1 MQNQLNKKLS
11 MFCSKAKTSRNEK
24 KNQKKVLY
32 RNNHANT
39 IHECSSLEKRNGMY
53 NKKKEMFRRIFQLMK
68 GDAMKIKRIPNIIY
82 KIIQPIVN
90 YKIQEEEFIKEG
102 MKLYEMLSINEKK
115 VLLQYSI

>member
-1 MQNQLNKKLS
+1 
-11 MFCSKAKTSRNEK
+11 
-24 KNQKKVLY
+24 
-32 RNNHANT
+32 
-39 IHECSSLEKRNGMY
+39 MY